1 MLLVAPEARKSKV
14 TIELNLDQT
23 LDKIPL
29 QTIQIQQVILNL
41 AYNAIEAMSEISNNV
56 RVLTIATAMAGN
68 NAVTVT
74 VADTGPGI
82 NDDIQDELFNPF
94 ITTKTSGMGLGL
106 SISKGIIDMHNGTI
120 FLNSNSGQGATFRF
134 TLPLKPKRENNG
146 K

>member
-1 MLLVAPEARKSKV
+1 M

-41 AYNAIEAMSEISNNV
+41 AYNAIEAMSEVSNNG

-82 NDDIQDELFNPF
+82 NNDIQDELFNPF

-106 SISKGIIDMHNGTI
+106 SISKGIIDMHNGTM

-134 TLPLKPKRENNG
+134 TLPLKPKGENNG